1 MNHEQTFHGTWSGVP
16 RFHPGPLLWGAV
28 AFVAMM
34 ALYFGVLTMVSGW
47 SFTVAQFIQYWYYI
61 LPLSVGFA
69 VQVGLFARLREL
81 VMGVSGTK
89 TVMAASGTTSAAAM
103 VSCCAHYLVNLAP
116 ILGAVGLVTFV
127 SQYQVQFF
135 WVGLAFNAV
144 GLAYIGKRL
153 AAAAKEHAKCAN
165 P

>member
-1 MNHEQTFHGTWSGVP
+1 MNHEQTFHGTWFGAP

-34 ALYFGVLTMVSGW
+34 ALYFGALTMVSGW
-47 SFTVAQFIQYWYYI
+47 SFTVAQLIQYWYYI

-81 VMGVSGTK
+81 VTGASGTK

-103 VSCCAHYLVNLAP
+103 VSCCAHYLINLAP